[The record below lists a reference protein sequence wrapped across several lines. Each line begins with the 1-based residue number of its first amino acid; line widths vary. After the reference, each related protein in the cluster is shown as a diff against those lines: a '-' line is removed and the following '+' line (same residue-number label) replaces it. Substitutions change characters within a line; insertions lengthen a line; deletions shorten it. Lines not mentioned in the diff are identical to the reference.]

1 MKLIIAILHQ
11 EDEPLAVEDLNK
23 KGFFVTKLATTGGFF
38 KNHNVTLL
46 IGTQD
51 HLVSDAI
58 TILHKDAGKRQE
70 PRYYPQPSASGPHC
84 SPAAFAIPVETETG
98 GCTIFVLDMIQFEK
112 I

>member
-58 TILHKDAGKRQE
+58 TILHKDAGKRQ
-70 PRYYPQPSASGPHC
+70 PSASGPHC

-112 I
+112 L

>member
-70 PRYYPQPSASGPHC
+70 PRYYPQPSASGP
-84 SPAAFAIPVETETG
+84 PLLTG
-98 GCTIFVLDMIQFEK
+98 GICHSRGNENRRLHHFCS
-112 I
+112 

>member
-58 TILHKDAGKRQE
+58 TILHKDAGKRHE
-70 PRYYPQPSASGPHC
+70 PRYYPQPSASGPTVLRRHL
-84 SPAAFAIPVETETG
+84 PFPWKRKQETAPFLFL
-98 GCTIFVLDMIQFEK
+98 I
-112 I
+112 

>member
-58 TILHKDAGKRQE
+58 TILHKDAGKGRSRDIIPSPLPPAPTAHQRHLPFPWKRIQE
-70 PRYYPQPSASGPHC
+70 
-84 SPAAFAIPVETETG
+84 AA
-98 GCTIFVLDMIQFEK
+98 QFLFL